1 MNSDEGTP
9 VDNEVV
15 ADAVGTELTV
25 PRREQNQ
32 INIHKFEREMA
43 AAGTVMEDREMIAI
57 RDAEKSRLDLKKSR
71 HMLFILFLLTLV
83 LLLGIGGLFAF
94 VTAIYKDTYVVKGDT
109 AMSNAKGEVVGTRV
123 ATHNLP
129 LIVAPVLPDD
139 ELFSVETLRVT
150 LPGSTT
156 GPAEL
161 VSGKAINETV
171 GSGETINDFGPSV
184 VRMFRISG
192 VEKVNSTAVVFH
204 ALGGE
209 QIRVWN
215 GVTTVRLSATGPEI
229 PVCSANVTCAAFQ
242 VEGAELAEKYLAQAE
257 ALLVPFEEGR
267 RRLAEACLDP
277 FTTSV
282 ERGAAQVGA
291 QDRCQPVKVITT
303 EAACR
308 SLADQIGKPFGRSGN
323 LNTKGCYSYGSTSQ
337 TVYFGTGGSVAKMAE
352 PLADDPLRH
361 RFSEQQLSNYFNLDP
376 HCLVLSN
383 QAKLEATLES
393 VSKSVSNFETLYLTG
408 TFKVGA
414 TVTSI
419 GTDAYASNTQI
430 TGLDISEATALQTI
444 GFAAFSNN
452 PQLTGTLKVGP
463 AVTSIGGYAFYGTQI
478 TRLDISDATA
488 LRTIGN
494 YAFYN
499 TPLVGQ
505 TVLKADG
512 TSFLL

>member
-267 RRLAEACLDP
+267 RQLAEACLDP
-277 FTTSV
+277 FTYAG
-282 ERGAAQVGA
+282 RDAAQVA
-291 QDRCQPVKVITT
+291 ATDRCQPTT
-303 EAACR
+303 VAACR
-308 SLADQIGKPFGRSGN
+308 TLALKNGLTWHGSGAYRYF
-323 LNTKGCYSYGSTSQ
+323 GCYAFAENGKA
-337 TVYFGTGGSVAKMAE
+337 YFGTGGNDAQKLQAIE
-352 PLADDPLRH
+352 GRAGYWTPLRVP
-361 RFSEQQLSNYFNLDP
+361 SLDTG
-376 HCLVLSN
+376 CLLLSN
-383 QAKLEATLES
+383 QAKLEAKLES
-393 VSKSVSNFETLYLTG
+393 DHVATVSKLDPGVALSYHTPTQECLVAKDGGETC
-408 TFKVGA
+408 
-414 TVTSI
+414 TSF
-419 GTDAYASNTQI
+419 YQI
-430 TGLDISEATALQTI
+430 P
-444 GFAAFSNN
+444 AAFSRGKTV
-452 PQLTGTLKVGP
+452 TGTLKVGP
-463 AVTSIGGYAFYGTQI
+463 AVTSIGDNAFAHTDLTGI
-478 TRLDISDATA
+478 DLSEATA
-488 LRTIGN
+488 LQTIGN
-494 YAFYN
+494 RAFYN
-499 TPLVGQ
+499 TPLAGQ
-505 TVLKADG
+505 TVFKADG
-512 TSFLL
+512 TSFLLT